1 MNLKEKL
8 QKYRGIDL
16 KIVAYSALPIYWAM
30 LLVSTFLH
38 WNWRWHWGTKF
49 AFHPTR
55 LASTWS
61 IQRIP
66 LSLLLAPRTVGLC
79 ACTLVIRS
87 LSLLT
92 LAWSL
97 NPCALVGMLVAWSLR
112 ACKLATLL
120 PELSVILWMM
130 ESVGHVLYTP
140 GSGAY
145 AWRFRIYVKAALGSF
160 LKFLFVCLSL
170 MFTVTH
176 VRCRPVPALSTAAA
190 TVALFRGRACPASL
204 AGDCRSPRP
213 EFNWSLVNHVWAHS
227 NN

>member
-1 MNLKEKL
+1 VYHWNQRLNYTMILKEKL
-8 QKYRGIDL
+8 PKFRGIGL
-16 KIVAYSALPIYWAM
+16 KTVAYSVLPIYWAM

-79 ACTLVIRS
+79 ACTLVLRS

-97 NPCALVGMLVAWSLR
+97 NPWLWDGRLVAWSLR

-120 PELSVILWMM
+120 PELSVI
-130 ESVGHVLYTP
+130 
-140 GSGAY
+140 
-145 AWRFRIYVKAALGSF
+145 FRMPEHLLILPLLCLRPAAVS
-160 LKFLFVCLSL
+160 
-170 MFTVTH
+170 
-176 VRCRPVPALSTAAA
+176 
-190 TVALFRGRACPASL
+190 
-204 AGDCRSPRP
+204 
-213 EFNWSLVNHVWAHS
+213 
-227 NN
+227 